1 MKPSCWLILFMV
13 DVAVELLAISFQ
25 LDSVRFISKPLL
37 LLFLI
42 GYVVVATKQR
52 NNLFALLIAAL
63 CLSGLGDV
71 FLLFEQSH
79 PIYFMMG
86 LVSFMLAHI
95 FYVLLF
101 NQIRVKNQSRKKWAL
116 LPIMLVGGYVI
127 FLFMFLEPFLGS
139 LKIPVLVYALVLSA
153 MFLSAIQAFDISKQ
167 SFGKI
172 CVLGALFFVISDSL
186 LAIDKFRTHF
196 PMASFTVMLT
206 YITAQ
211 FLLVLGISKYLNLKL
226 G

>member
-1 MKPSCWLILFMV
+1 MKPSFWLILFMV

-25 LDSVRFISKPLL
+25 LERVRFISKPLL
-37 LLFLI
+37 ILFLI
-42 GYVVVATKQR
+42 GYAVVATKQR
-52 NNLFALLIAAL
+52 NNLFTLLIAAL
-63 CLSGLGDV
+63 CFSVLGDI

-95 FYVLLF
+95 FYILLF
-101 NQIRVKNQSRKKWAL
+101 NQIRVKNQPEKKWAL
-116 LPIMLVGGYVI
+116 LSIILLGVYVV
-127 FLFMFLEPFLGS
+127 FLFLLLEPSLGS

-172 CVLGALFFVISDSL
+172 CVLGSLFFVISDSL
-186 LAIDKFRTHF
+186 LAIDKFRAHF
-196 PMASFTVMLT
+196 PMASFTVMAT

-211 FLLVLGISKYLNLKL
+211 FLLVLGISKYLNLKS